1 MKQRSVQ
8 RVDRVALTSPTVR
21 AGQVIKSEVTGHL
34 VGVIAR
40 HVPGK
45 DNATPDLF
53 DPRGGLKSTI
63 RRAVPGP

>member
-8 RVDRVALTSPTVR
+8 RVDRVALATPTVR
-21 AGQVIKSEVTGHL
+21 AGQVIKSEAAEHL

-45 DNATPDLF
+45 DSATPDLF

-63 RRAVPGP
+63 RWAVPGS